1 MEQTIDLS
9 KYGNPD
15 LEIDEEITYYKDKE
29 QFEKNHIKIVG
40 TAFYI
45 SILSDGTI
53 VRQSEDKLVASYK
66 HLKTTVKIS
75 VNGKETITKT

>member
-15 LEIDEEITYYKDKE
+15 LEIDEEITYYIDKE
-29 QFEKNHIKIVG
+29 RFEKNNIEIVG

-53 VRQSEDKLVASYK
+53 FRQNE
-66 HLKTTVKIS
+66 KIS
-75 VNGKETITKT
+75 SII